1 MESEIGN
8 GAVILTNPDAPINLA
23 EVYSERTATS
33 LGLTWEEGALNGGS
47 SVKDYTINYQIGGS
61 GNYLEL

>member
-1 MESEIGN
+1 LESEIGN

-33 LGLTWEEGALNGGS
+33 LGLTWEAGALDGGS
-47 SVKDYTINYQIGGS
+47 SVKDYTVNYQISDS